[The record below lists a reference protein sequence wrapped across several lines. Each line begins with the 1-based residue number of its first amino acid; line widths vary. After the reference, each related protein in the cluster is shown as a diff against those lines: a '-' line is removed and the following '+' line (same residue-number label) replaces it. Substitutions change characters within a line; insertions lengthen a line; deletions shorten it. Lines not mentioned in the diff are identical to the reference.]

1 MQITTKGRYGL
12 RILLDIARQGEG
24 PASVAEIAK
33 RQGISLKYAEQLA
46 GTLVRGGLR
55 RGVRGAAGGYAL
67 LRSPSEYAVGEIL
80 RCMEGT
86 LAPVSCAESGYPC
99 ERAEECGVRALWEG
113 LYALDTAYFDAV
125 TLSDLLSPSLTSA
138 DLVRKMRENA

>member
-1 MQITTKGRYGL
+1 M
-12 RILLDIARQGEG
+12 LDIAQQGDG

-46 GTLVRGGLR
+46 GALVRGGLL

-67 LRSPSEYAVGEIL
+67 LRSPSEYTAGEIL

-86 LAPVSCAESGYPC
+86 LVPVSCAESGYPC
-99 ERAEECGVRALWEG
+99 ERDCGVRALWEG
-113 LYALDTAYFDAV
+113 LYVLETAYFDSV
-125 TLSDLLSPSLTSA
+125 TLASLLDPALTSSA
-138 DLVRKMRENA
+138 LLRKMRENA